1 MTEKDKNTSH
11 EEEMKALEKENASYL
26 EGDKKVVKPKPA
38 LEKKVTPDTVAKK
51 SSNKTQAETKAV
63 DVRPAKTGGLWFFS
77 FLNFVLLIVAI
88 TGGYWFWQQ
97 WQAELQQEDNAVIE
111 LQNKLETQSR
121 MVASLQTESI
131 TQNQNFQRQIDLFQG
146 QIDSANDRAASAE
159 GKADVNARNLVDVSG
174 RRPADWLLAEADY
187 LVRMAGRKLW
197 LENDVRTAIAM
208 LQSADSRLQDL
219 ADPSLLSVRRLIA
232 SDIQTLQQINPTS
245 LTSVA
250 LALSGM
256 VAQVSNLPLS
266 LPEVEV
272 QGPAAED
279 LTGLERVVRYI
290 TDNFKYQPNSQPIK
304 PLLSAQQQWLARE
317 QLRYALLQAQ
327 SAVTKEQETLFKQS
341 IQNALGML
349 VQHFDLE
356 DVSVEQFIGGLQNLE
371 STSVHKN
378 YPQTLNAAQPL
389 QDLLESRMRNAFS
402 NGKFEL

>member
-1 MTEKDKNTSH
+1 MTEKDDRTSH
-11 EEEMKALEKENASYL
+11 EEEMKALEKENASYI
-26 EGDKKVVKPKPA
+26 EEKVVEKQKTTVEEKQPA
-38 LEKKVTPDTVAKK
+38 PAFSESAK
-51 SSNKTQAETKAV
+51 SNSNESIQPAKT
-63 DVRPAKTGGLWFFS
+63 KTGGLWFVS
-77 FLNFVLLIVAI
+77 LLNFILLLVAVAA
-88 TGGYWFWQQ
+88 GYWFWQQ
-97 WQAELQQEDNAVIE
+97 WQAELQNKDDSVLTQQNALNAQNRLIE
-111 LQNKLETQSR
+111 TLQ
-121 MVASLQTESI
+121 AESAA
-131 TQNQNFQRQIDLFQG
+131 QAQNFQRQVELLKG
-146 QIDSANDRAASAE
+146 QIDIAAEQAAANS
-159 GKADVNARNLVDVSG
+159 RNLADVSG
-174 RRPADWLLAEADY
+174 RRPSDWLLAEADY

-219 ADPSLLSVRRLIA
+219 ADPSLLNVRRLIA
-232 SDIQTLQQINPTS
+232 TDIQTLQQINPTS

-272 QGPAAED
+272 QGPAVEQ
-279 LTGLERVVRYI
+279 LTGLERVLRYI
-290 TDNFKYQPNSQPIK
+290 TDNFKYQPNSQPMK

-327 SAVTKEQETLFKQS
+327 AAVTKEQETLFRQS
-341 IQNALGML
+341 IQNAIGML

-356 DVSVEQFIGGLQNLE
+356 DIAVEQFIGSLQNIE
-371 STSVHKN
+371 NTPVDKN

-389 QDLLESRMRNAFS
+389 QDVLENRMRNVFS